1 MHVFDTGRGRPLIF
15 LHGWSSHGGYF
26 APQIEALRDDYR
38 LLIPDLPGHRH
49 SWAPPGDLS
58 ISYLATALHRLI
70 MAQQLDRPILIGWSM
85 GAMVA
90 LDCIARFG
98 SQAIG
103 GLVIED
109 MTVKI
114 TNEPGW
120 RFGIRNGFDEAQSA
134 AAVAA
139 MREDWAC
146 YSQNAMPRLFA
157 RGRIPDAKLGSWI
170 AAEIARNDGSAMAA
184 LWQSMAAQDYR
195 SLLPQLDL
203 PVLVMHGG
211 ESQLYEAA
219 VGQWIAANIAG
230 ARRCCFDN
238 AGHSP
243 HLEVPGA
250 YNQALGEFITS
261 L

>member
-1 MHVFDTGRGRPLIF
+1 
-15 LHGWSSHGGYF
+15 
-26 APQIEALRDDYR
+26 
-38 LLIPDLPGHRH
+38 
-49 SWAPPGDLS
+49 
-58 ISYLATALHRLI
+58 
-70 MAQQLDRPILIGWSM
+70 
-85 GAMVA
+85 
-90 LDCIARFG
+90 
-98 SQAIG
+98 
-103 GLVIED
+103 
-109 MTVKI
+109 
-114 TNEPGW
+114 
-120 RFGIRNGFDEAQSA
+120 
-134 AAVAA
+134 
-139 MREDWAC
+139 
-146 YSQNAMPRLFA
+146 
-157 RGRIPDAKLGSWI
+157 
-170 AAEIARNDGSAMAA
+170 MAA